1 MLSDVIPMKMGPL
14 LRGTYFCKAF
24 GVMPWLDHGIQSF
37 LLRFF
42 LDTVVKPRY
51 DILTYN
57 NLYNPRNNTELE

>member
-1 MLSDVIPMKMGPL
+1 M
-14 LRGTYFCKAF
+14 RGTYFCKAF